1 MNRNSGFTIALI
13 LLLVFLCLCLCVA
26 VICWGSIAW
35 LNQLP
40 DSFDVNWDSDQSWSF
55 GETTPTP
62 VVVRPAPQADEPAA
76 ETAVTPEL
84 SPRDSDQGE
93 QTAPEGAD
101 SPPIVYI
108 PEDTLKTLEN
118 AIVPINDLLDL
129 AERLGGVP
137 DIPETLPPPEHFYEV
152 GDRQD
157 FWVTNVD
164 TNENA
169 QIEAVLSYVT
179 DHAYFWVEDGVSY
192 DADELQA
199 LAETFE
205 NHIYPT
211 DREFFGSEW
220 TPGVDGDPHLYII
233 LASDLGYSLAGYFS
247 SADEYH
253 PLAHE
258 YSNAHETFMLNADNI
273 DLGDEFTY
281 GVLAH
286 EFQHMIHWNQDRNE
300 SSWLN
305 EGFSELAA
313 FLNGYDVGGFD
324 YSYAIDPDLQ
334 LNDWPND
341 SNATGPHYGASFLFV
356 TYFLDRFG
364 ERATQAVVADQANG
378 MISVDQVLADLNISD
393 PLTGAPITADDV
405 FIDWVVANYLL
416 DGSVADGRFTY
427 HNNPNAPQADE
438 AKTLFE
444 CGPGMRTSDVRQYGV
459 DYYRITCAGD
469 TTIHFEGSIQTGVL
483 PQDPYSG
490 GYAFWS
496 NKGDES
502 DMTLTRYFD
511 FREAGAPLTFSFW
524 TWYDLEEDYD
534 YLYLEAST
542 DGETWEIL
550 QTPSGT
556 AEDPSGNSYG
566 WAYNG
571 LSGEDGH
578 WINEQ
583 IDLSR
588 FAGQEVWLRFEYVT
602 DAAVNGE
609 GFLLDDVSVPEV
621 GYFNDFEADSDD
633 WEAAGFVRIQNVLP
647 QTYRLALISIGDT
660 TTVDYIPLAP
670 DNTADIPIS
679 IGNGVD
685 EVIFVVTGTTR
696 YTRQPAAYRFEF
708 RP

>member
-1 MNRNSGFTIALI
+1 MKSNNGITILLI
-13 LLLVFLCLCLCVA
+13 LLFVFLCFCLCIA
-26 VICWGSIAW
+26 VFCGGSLMIFGA
-35 LNQLP
+35 LP
-40 DSFDVNWDSDQSWSF
+40 DSTGVSAETPWSF
-55 GETTPTP
+55 GEATPTP
-62 VVVRPAPQADEPAA
+62 VVVRPTAQTGDSPSGTAA
-76 ETAVTPEL
+76 TPEL
-84 SPRDSDQGE
+84 NPHNSGDQP
-93 QTAPEGAD
+93 ADPNFPAAVYRPE
-101 SPPIVYI
+101 
-108 PEDTLKTLEN
+108 ETLKTLED
-118 AIVPINDLLDL
+118 AIVPVSDLLDL

-137 DIPETLPPPEHFYEV
+137 DIPATVPPPEQFYEV
-152 GDRQD
+152 GDRQT

-164 TNENA
+164 SNENS
-169 QIEAVLSYVT
+169 QIEAILGSVT

-192 DADELQA
+192 NADELQS
-199 LAETFE
+199 LAEAFE
-205 NHIYPT
+205 NQIYPT
-211 DREFFGSEW
+211 NREFFGSEW

-233 LASDLGYSLAGYFS
+233 IADDLGYNLAGYFS
-247 SADEYH
+247 SADEYP

-258 YSNAHETFMLNADNI
+258 YSNAHETFMLNADNV

-286 EFQHMIHWNQDRNE
+286 EFQHMIHWYQDRNE
-300 SSWLN
+300 TSWLN

-313 FLNGYDVGGFD
+313 FLNGYNAGGFD
-324 YSYAIDPDLQ
+324 YSYIRNPDVQ

-341 SNATGPHYGASFLFV
+341 PSATGPHYGAAFLFV

-364 ERATQAVVADQANG
+364 EQATQALVAHQANG
-378 MISVDQVLADLNISD
+378 MISVDEVLADLNITD
-393 PLTGAPITADDV
+393 PLTGAPISADDV
-405 FIDWVVANYLL
+405 FVDWALTNYLL

-427 HNNPNAPQADE
+427 HNNPGAPKANE
-438 AKTLFE
+438 TKSIYE

-459 DYYRITCAGD
+459 DYYRITCRGEH
-469 TTIHFEGSIQTGVL
+469 TLHFEGSIHTGVL
-483 PQDPYSG
+483 PENPYSG
-490 GYAFWS
+490 DYAFWS

-502 DMTLTRYFD
+502 DITLTRQFD
-511 FREAGAPLTFSFW
+511 FSDVSGPLTFTFW

-556 AEDPSGNSYG
+556 DEDPSGNSYG

-571 LSGEDGH
+571 LSGG
-578 WINEQ
+578 WIQEK

-588 FAGQEVWLRFEYVT
+588 FAGQKVWIRFEYVT

-609 GFLLDDVSVPEV
+609 GFLLDDVSVPEI
-621 GYFNDFEADSDD
+621 GYFNDFEEDTDN

-660 TTVDYIPLAP
+660 TTVEYIPLGP
-670 DNTADIPIS
+670 DNAVDISVSIAD
-679 IGNGVD
+679 GVD

-708 RP
+708 QP